1 MAAASWQYYV
11 WLTCLKLVQS
21 YGRSVRSETDYAN
34 TYILDAQ
41 FGKFY
46 KQARK
51 MLPAWFIDAI
61 VW

>member
-1 MAAASWQYYV
+1 MHYYV
-11 WLTCLKLVQS
+11 GFTCLKLVQS

-41 FGKFY
+41 FEKFY

-51 MLPAWFIDAI
+51 MLPLWFIDAI